1 MSEMVN
7 LRMFSK
13 QKRRELDRKKAAEGA
28 AKHGR
33 TKAEKKAEEAA
44 ARTAARHLDGHKR
57 TEP

>member
-1 MSEMVN
+1 MVN